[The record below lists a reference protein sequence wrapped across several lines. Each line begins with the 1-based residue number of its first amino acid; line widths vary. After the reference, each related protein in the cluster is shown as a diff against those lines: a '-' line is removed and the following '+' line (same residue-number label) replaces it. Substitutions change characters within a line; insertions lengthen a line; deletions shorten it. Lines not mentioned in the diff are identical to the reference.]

1 MDAVRAVTPA
11 FHITGFR
18 HALAGAVALAILAA
32 LAWLALAPPD
42 VPAPVAS
49 VASPAW
55 DARVTNHQRGLAAS
69 TRSIGG
75 SDNAHARA
83 YLVTQLRAMGL
94 APGVQRATVRTSVT
108 RLFGGIHHTIGVV
121 HNIVA
126 TIPGTAPDAARRP
139 ALLLATHYDSGA
151 APRDALPGAATIS
164 ALLETARALRAAPPA
179 NDIVLL
185 FADGE
190 RVGMLGSRG
199 FVEQHPLARRIGM
212 ALRFDGAVDGPLRML
227 EASSAGAPA
236 LAGWMR
242 AAPELRGASAST
254 TLAWLLGD
262 APHIGPLTRLDA
274 PVLLFGG
281 GEPRATGAAPRQ
293 LGDAMLRLARA
304 YGAAPLTPG
313 GQAAHVYFSLPIV
326 GPVHHAAWLVWAP
339 AILSCLML
347 AGAWR
352 GQFGEDGVLDAAQGA
367 FGVCFLLLVV
377 RVGTWSWDGELAAAG
392 LASEHRLPLTVAVV
406 TACVFVAG
414 LYLLRRSVGTAA
426 TVLGALAWPTLVLLF
441 AAVFLPTL
449 APLLAW
455 PLVAALGAFTL
466 LHTRWGE
473 RQGPNIRLLVLL
485 AGLAPAASL
494 LPPALRDAWIL
505 LAPGHM
511 HVPPMLMALP
521 MLCFASPL
529 LMLRSRAAVTGAL
542 ALALAA
548 GLALP
553 DSTAARYEQA
563 AEPGNLEGLVY
574 YKDMNSWRAYWLL
587 PQQPLDDWRRGLFAG
602 RTKPTVFVEVFGL
615 RSAPQWYAVAPR
627 DDAIAFPECFILR
640 NHVGNVRLARFTVRS
655 ANRAPHIALAMRGA
669 RALRSRVDGVT
680 LSATESAW
688 SLALYGMQDRVLQ
701 LEIESEPNEIF
712 AITVQE
718 HIPGLPRHLLPA
730 DRQGV
735 APQLGTT
742 MSTDIL
748 RFY

>member
-11 FHITGFR
+11 FHIPR
-18 HALAGAVALAILAA
+18 VRDAVASAVALAALAV
-32 LAWLALAPPD
+32 LAWLALAPP
-42 VPAPVAS
+42 VIPAPVAS
-49 VASPAW
+49 IVDPAW
-55 DARVTNHQRGLAAS
+55 AARANDHQRVLAAS
-69 TRSIGG
+69 PRSIGG

-83 YLVTQLRAMGL
+83 YLMLQLRAMGL
-94 APGVQRATVRTSVT
+94 APAVQRATVRTSVT

-121 HNIVA
+121 HNVVA
-126 TIPGTAPDAARRP
+126 TIPGSAPDATRRP

-151 APRDALPGAATIS
+151 ALRDALPGAATVS
-164 ALLETARALRAAPPA
+164 ALLETARALRAAPPV

-199 FVEQHPLARRIGM
+199 FVEQHPLASRIGM

-227 EASSAGAPA
+227 EASSAGAPG
-236 LAGWMR
+236 LAGWMQ
-242 AAPELRGASAST
+242 AAPELRGASANA

-281 GEPRATGAAPRQ
+281 GEPRAADTAPRQ

-304 YGAAPLTPG
+304 YGAAPLAPG
-313 GQAAHVYFSLPIV
+313 GQAAHVYFSLPII
-326 GPVHHAAWLVWAP
+326 GPVQHTAWLVWVP
-339 AILSCLML
+339 ALLSCLML
-347 AGAWR
+347 ARAWR

-377 RVGTWSWDGELAAAG
+377 RVGTWSWDHELAAAG
-392 LASEHRLPLTVAVV
+392 LAGAHRLPLTVAVV

-414 LYLLRRSVGTAA
+414 LHLLRRSVGTAA
-426 TVLGALAWPTLVLLF
+426 TVLGALAWPMLVLPF
-441 AAVFLPTL
+441 AAVFLPTM

-473 RQGPNIRLLVLL
+473 RQGPNVRLLVLL

-494 LPPALRDAWIL
+494 LPPVLRDAWFL

-521 MLCFASPL
+521 MLCFAGPL

-548 GLALP
+548 CLTLP
-553 DSTAARYEQA
+553 DGAVAPRGQA
-563 AEPGNLEGLVY
+563 VAPANLEGLVY

-587 PQQPLDDWRRGLFAG
+587 PQQPLDDWRRDLFAG
-602 RTKPTVFVEVFGL
+602 RARPTVFVEVFGL

-640 NHVGNVRLARFTVRS
+640 NHVGHVRLARFTVRL
-655 ANRAPHIALAMRGA
+655 ANRAPHIALAMQGA

-680 LSATESAW
+680 LSDKESAW
-688 SLALYGMQDRVLQ
+688 SLSLYGMQDRVLQ
-701 LEIESEPNEIF
+701 FEIESEPNEVF

-730 DRQGV
+730 GAHDV
-735 APQLGTT
+735 APQVGAT

>member
-11 FHITGFR
+11 INISGFM
-18 HALAGAVALAILAA
+18 HALTGAVVLAALAM
-32 LAWLALAPPD
+32 LAWLALAPP
-42 VPAPVAS
+42 VAPAPVAS

-55 DARVTNHQRGLAAS
+55 AARANDHQRVLAAS
-69 TRSIGG
+69 PRSIGG
-75 SDNAHARA
+75 NDNAQARA
-83 YLVTQLRAMGL
+83 YLMLQLRAMGL
-94 APGVQRATVRTSVT
+94 APAVQRATVRTSVT

-121 HNIVA
+121 HNVVA
-126 TIPGTAPDAARRP
+126 TIPGSAPDAAQRP

-151 APRDALPGAATIS
+151 APRDALPGAATAS
-164 ALLETARALRAAPPA
+164 ALLDTARALRAAPPA

-190 RVGMLGSRG
+190 HVDMLGSRG
-199 FVEQHPLARRIGM
+199 FVEQHPLASRIGI
-212 ALRFDGAVDGPLRML
+212 ALKFDGAVNGPLRML
-227 EASSAGAPA
+227 EASRAGAPA
-236 LAGWMR
+236 LAGWMQ
-242 AAPELRGASAST
+242 AAPELRGTSANA

-281 GEPRATGAAPRQ
+281 GEPRSADTAPRQ

-304 YGAAPLTPG
+304 YGTAPLAAG
-313 GQAAHVYFSLPIV
+313 GQAAHVYFSLPVI
-326 GPVHHAAWLVWAP
+326 GPVHHPMWLVWVP
-339 AILSCLML
+339 AILCCLML
-347 AGAWR
+347 ARAWR

-367 FGVCFLLLVV
+367 FSVCFLLLVA
-377 RVGTWSWDGELAAAG
+377 RVGTWSWDHELAAAG
-392 LASEHRLPLTVAVV
+392 LAGEHRLPLTVAVV
-406 TACVFVAG
+406 TAGVFVAG

-426 TVLGALAWPTLVLLF
+426 TVLGALAWPTLALLF

-473 RQGPNIRLLVLL
+473 RQGTSIRLLVLL

-494 LPPALRDAWIL
+494 LPPVLRDAWRL

-521 MLCFASPL
+521 MLCFAGPL
-529 LMLRSRAAVTGAL
+529 LMLRSRAAVSGAL
-542 ALALAA
+542 TLALAA
-548 GLALP
+548 CLALP
-553 DSTAARYEQA
+553 DGAPARHGQEV
-563 AEPGNLEGLVY
+563 EPANLEQLVY
-574 YKDMNSWRAYWLL
+574 YKDMNAWRAYWLL
-587 PQQPLDDWRRGLFAG
+587 PQQPLDDWRRDLFAG

-640 NHVGNVRLARFTVRS
+640 NHVGKVRLARFTVRS
-655 ANRAPHIALAMRGA
+655 ANRAPHIALTMHGA

-688 SLALYGMQDRVLQ
+688 SLSLYGMQDRVLQ
-701 LEIESEPNEIF
+701 LEIETEPNEIF

-735 APQLGTT
+735 APQVGTT

>member
-18 HALAGAVALAILAA
+18 HALVGAVALAALAA
-32 LAWLALAPPD
+32 LAWQVLAPPD

-55 DARVTNHQRGLAAS
+55 AARATEHQSVLAAS
-69 TRSIGG
+69 PRSIGG

-94 APGVQRATVRTSVT
+94 APAVQRATVRTSVT

-121 HNIVA
+121 HNVVA

-151 APRDALPGAATIS
+151 APRDALLGAATAS

-199 FVEQHPLARRIGM
+199 FVEQHPLTGRIGM

-227 EASSAGAPA
+227 EASGAGAPA
-236 LAGWMR
+236 LAGWMQ
-242 AAPELRGASAST
+242 AVPELRGASANA

-262 APHIGPLTRLDA
+262 APHIGPLTRLNA

-281 GEPRATGAAPRQ
+281 GEPRSADTAPRQ

-304 YGAAPLTPG
+304 CSTAPLAAG
-313 GQAAHVYFSLPIV
+313 GQAAHVYFSLPVI
-326 GPVHHAAWLVWAP
+326 GPVQHAMWLVWVP
-339 AILSCLML
+339 AVLCCLML

-377 RVGTWSWDGELAAAG
+377 RVGTWSWDHELAAAG
-392 LASEHRLPLTVAVV
+392 LAGQHRLPLTVAVV
-406 TACVFVAG
+406 TAGVFLAG

-473 RQGPNIRLLVLL
+473 RQGDNVRLLVLL

-494 LPPALRDAWIL
+494 LPPALRDAWLL

-529 LMLRSRAAVTGAL
+529 LMLRSSAAVSGAL

-548 GLALP
+548 CVALP
-553 DSTAARYEQA
+553 NSTAARHEQA

-587 PQQPLDDWRRGLFAG
+587 PQQPLDDWRRDLFAG

-627 DDAIAFPECFILR
+627 DDGIAFPECFILR
-640 NHVGNVRLARFTVRS
+640 NHVGNVRVARFTVRS
-655 ANRAPHIALAMRGA
+655 ANRAPHIALAMHGA

-680 LSATESAW
+680 LSDKESAW
-688 SLALYGMQDRVLQ
+688 SLSLYGMGDRVLHI
-701 LEIESEPNEIF
+701 EIESEPNEIF

-730 DRQGV
+730 GAHDV
-735 APQLGTT
+735 APQSGTT

>member
-11 FHITGFR
+11 INVSGFM
-18 HALAGAVALAILAA
+18 HALTGAVVLAALAM
-32 LAWLALAPPD
+32 LAWLALAPP
-42 VPAPVAS
+42 VAPAPVAS

-55 DARVTNHQRGLAAS
+55 AARTNDHQRVLAAS
-69 TRSIGG
+69 PRSIGG
-75 SDNAHARA
+75 SDNAQARA
-83 YLVTQLRAMGL
+83 YLVLQLRAMGL
-94 APGVQRATVRTSVT
+94 APAVQRATVRTSVT

-121 HNIVA
+121 HNVVA
-126 TIPGTAPDAARRP
+126 TIPGSAPDAARRP
-139 ALLLATHYDSGA
+139 VLLLATHYDSGA
-151 APRDALPGAATIS
+151 APRDALPGAATVS
-164 ALLETARALRAAPPA
+164 ALLDTARALRAAPPA

-199 FVEQHPLARRIGM
+199 FVEQHPLASRIGM
-212 ALRFDGAVDGPLRML
+212 ALKFDGTVDGPLRML
-227 EASSAGAPA
+227 EASRAGAPT
-236 LAGWMR
+236 LAGWMQ
-242 AAPELRGASAST
+242 AAPELRGTSANA

-281 GEPRATGAAPRQ
+281 GEPRSADTAPRQ

-304 YGAAPLTPG
+304 YGAAPLAAG
-313 GQAAHVYFSLPIV
+313 GQAAHVYFSLPVI
-326 GPVHHAAWLVWAP
+326 GPVHHAAWLVWVP
-339 AILSCLML
+339 AILCCLML
-347 AGAWR
+347 ARAWR

-367 FGVCFLLLVV
+367 FGVCFLLLVA
-377 RVGTWSWDGELAAAG
+377 RVGTWSWDRELAAAG
-392 LASEHRLPLTVAVV
+392 LAGEHRLPLTVAVV
-406 TACVFVAG
+406 TAGVFVAG

-426 TVLGALAWPTLVLLF
+426 TVLGALAWPTLALLF
-441 AAVFLPTL
+441 ATVFLPTL

-473 RQGPNIRLLVLL
+473 RQGASVRLLVLL

-494 LPPALRDAWIL
+494 LPPVLRDAWLL

-521 MLCFASPL
+521 MLCFAGTL
-529 LMLRSRAAVTGAL
+529 LMLRSRAAVSGAL

-548 GLALP
+548 CLALP
-553 DSTAARYEQA
+553 DGAPARHGQEV
-563 AEPGNLEGLVY
+563 EPANLEGLVY
-574 YKDMNSWRAYWLL
+574 YKDMNAWRAYWLL
-587 PQQPLDDWRRGLFAG
+587 PQQPLDDWRRELFAG
-602 RTKPTVFVEVFGL
+602 RARPTVFVEVFGL
-615 RSAPQWYAVAPR
+615 RSAPQRYAVAPR

-640 NHVGNVRLARFTVRS
+640 NHVGKVRLARFTVRS
-655 ANRAPHIALAMRGA
+655 ANRAPHIALAMHGA

-688 SLALYGMQDRVLQ
+688 SLSLYGMQDRVLQ

-735 APQLGTT
+735 APQVGTT

>member
-11 FHITGFR
+11 INFSGFM
-18 HALAGAVALAILAA
+18 HALTGAVVLAALAM
-32 LAWLALAPPD
+32 LAWLALAPP
-42 VPAPVAS
+42 VAPAPVAS

-55 DARVTNHQRGLAAS
+55 AARANDHQRVLAAS
-69 TRSIGG
+69 PRSIGG
-75 SDNAHARA
+75 SDNAQARA
-83 YLVTQLRAMGL
+83 YLVLQLRAMGL
-94 APGVQRATVRTSVT
+94 APAVQRATVRTSVT

-121 HNIVA
+121 HNVVA
-126 TIPGTAPDAARRP
+126 TIPGSAPDAAQRP

-151 APRDALPGAATIS
+151 APRDALPGAATAS
-164 ALLETARALRAAPPA
+164 ALLDTARALRAAPPA

-199 FVEQHPLARRIGM
+199 FVEQHPLASRIGM
-212 ALRFDGAVDGPLRML
+212 ALKFDGAVDGPLRML
-227 EASSAGAPA
+227 EASHAGAPA
-236 LAGWMR
+236 LAGWMQ
-242 AAPELRGASAST
+242 AAPEVRGTSANA
-254 TLAWLLGD
+254 TLAWLMGD

-281 GEPRATGAAPRQ
+281 GEPRAADSAPRQ

-304 YGAAPLTPG
+304 YGAAPLVAG
-313 GQAAHVYFSLPIV
+313 GQAAHVYFSLPVI
-326 GPVHHAAWLVWAP
+326 GPVHHSVWLVWVP
-339 AILSCLML
+339 AILCCLML
-347 AGAWR
+347 ARAWR

-367 FGVCFLLLVV
+367 FGVCFLLLVA
-377 RVGTWSWDGELAAAG
+377 RVGTWSWDHELAAAG
-392 LASEHRLPLTVAVV
+392 LVGEHRLPLTVAVV
-406 TACVFVAG
+406 TTGVFVAG

-426 TVLGALAWPTLVLLF
+426 TVLGALAWPTLALLF

-473 RQGPNIRLLVLL
+473 RQGASVRLLVLL

-494 LPPALRDAWIL
+494 LPPVLRDAWRL

-521 MLCFASPL
+521 MLCFAGPL
-529 LMLRSRAAVTGAL
+529 LMLRSRAAVSGAL

-548 GLALP
+548 CLALP
-553 DSTAARYEQA
+553 DGAPARHGQEV
-563 AEPGNLEGLVY
+563 EPANLEGLVY
-574 YKDMNSWRAYWLL
+574 YKDMNAWRAYWLL
-587 PQQPLDDWRRGLFAG
+587 PQQPLDDWRRELFAG
-602 RTKPTVFVEVFGL
+602 RARPTVFVEVFGL

-640 NHVGNVRLARFTVRS
+640 NHVGKVRLARFTVRS
-655 ANRAPHIALAMRGA
+655 ANRAPHIALAMHGA

-688 SLALYGMQDRVLQ
+688 SLSLYGMQDRVLQ

-735 APQLGTT
+735 APQVGTT

>member
-1 MDAVRAVTPA
+1 MDAVRAVTPPL
-11 FHITGFR
+11 HITGFR
-18 HALAGAVALAILAA
+18 HAVAGAVALAALAA
-32 LAWLALAPPD
+32 LAWQALAPPN

-55 DARVTNHQRGLAAS
+55 AARAIEHQSVLAAS
-69 TRSIGG
+69 PRSIGG

-83 YLVTQLRAMGL
+83 YLMQQLRAMGL
-94 APGVQRATVRTSVT
+94 APAVQRATVRTSVT

-121 HNIVA
+121 HNVVA
-126 TIPGTAPDAARRP
+126 TIPGSAPDAARRP
-139 ALLLATHYDSGA
+139 AVLLATHYDSGA
-151 APRDALPGAATIS
+151 APRDALPGAATVS

-199 FVEQHPLARRIGM
+199 FVEQHPLASRIGM

-227 EASSAGAPA
+227 EARGAGSPA

-242 AAPELRGASAST
+242 AAPELRGTSANA

-262 APHIGPLTRLDA
+262 APHIGPLIRLDA

-281 GEPRATGAAPRQ
+281 GEPRATDTAPRQ

-304 YGAAPLTPG
+304 YGAASLAPG
-313 GQAAHVYFSLPIV
+313 GQAAHVYFALPII
-326 GPVHHAAWLVWAP
+326 GPVHHAAWLVWVP
-339 AILSCLML
+339 ALLSCLML
-347 AGAWR
+347 ARAWR
-352 GQFGEDGVLDAAQGA
+352 GQFGQDGVLDAAQGA

-377 RVGTWSWDGELAAAG
+377 RVGTWSWDHELAAAG
-392 LASEHRLPLTVAVV
+392 LAGAHRLPLTVAVV

-426 TVLGALAWPTLVLLF
+426 TVLGALAWPTLVLLC
-441 AAVFLPTL
+441 AAVFLPTI

-473 RQGPNIRLLVLL
+473 RQGSGLRLLVLL

-521 MLCFASPL
+521 MLCFAGPL
-529 LMLRSRAAVTGAL
+529 LMLRSRAAVAGAL

-548 GLALP
+548 CLALP
-553 DSTAARYEQA
+553 DSTAARHEQA

-587 PQQPLDDWRRGLFAG
+587 PQQPLDDWRRDLFAG

-655 ANRAPHIALAMRGA
+655 ANRAPHIALAMQGA

-680 LSATESAW
+680 LSDKESAW
-688 SLALYGMQDRVLQ
+688 SLSLYGMGDQVLQ
-701 LEIESEPNEIF
+701 LEIESEPKEIF

-735 APQLGTT
+735 APQVGTT

>member
-18 HALAGAVALAILAA
+18 HALAGAVALAALAA
-32 LAWLALAPPD
+32 LAWQALAPPD

-49 VASPAW
+49 IASPAW
-55 DARVTNHQRGLAAS
+55 ATRANDHQRVLAAS
-69 TRSIGG
+69 PRSIGG
-75 SDNAHARA
+75 NDNAHARA
-83 YLVTQLRAMGL
+83 YLMTQLRAMGL
-94 APGVQRATVRTSVT
+94 APAVQRATVRTSVT

-121 HNIVA
+121 HNVVA
-126 TIPGTAPDAARRP
+126 TIPGAAPDAARRP

-151 APRDALPGAATIS
+151 APRDALPGAATAS

-179 NDIVLL
+179 NDTVLL

-199 FVEQHPLARRIGM
+199 FVEQHPLAGRIGM

-242 AAPELRGASAST
+242 AAPELRGASANA

-281 GEPRATGAAPRQ
+281 GEPRAAGTAPRQ
-293 LGDAMLRLARA
+293 LGDAMLRLALA
-304 YGAAPLTPG
+304 YGAAPLAPG
-313 GQAAHVYFSLPIV
+313 AQAAHVYFSLPII

-347 AGAWR
+347 ASAWR
-352 GQFGEDGVLDAAQGA
+352 GQFGQDGVLDAAQGA

-392 LASEHRLPLTVAVV
+392 LAGEHRLPLTVAIV

-441 AAVFLPTL
+441 AAMFLPTI

-473 RQGPNIRLLVLL
+473 QQGPGVRLLVLL

-494 LPPALRDAWIL
+494 LPPALRDAWRL

-521 MLCFASPL
+521 TLCFVSPL
-529 LMLRSRAAVTGAL
+529 LMLRSRAAVAGAPSGS
-542 ALALAA
+542 AA
-548 GLALP
+548 CLALP
-553 DSTAARYEQA
+553 DGAPAQNGPA
-563 AEPGNLEGLVY
+563 AEPANLEGLVY
-574 YKDMNSWRAYWLL
+574 YKDVNTWRAYWLL
-587 PQQPLDDWRRGLFAG
+587 PQQPLADWRRDLFAG
-602 RTKPTVFVEVFGL
+602 RTRPTVFVEVFGL
-615 RSAPQWYAVAPR
+615 RSAPRWYAVALR

-640 NHVGNVRLARFTVRS
+640 NHVSKVRLARFTVRS
-655 ANRAPHIALAMRGA
+655 ANRAPHIALVMHGA

-680 LSATESAW
+680 LSDQESAW
-688 SLALYGMQDRVLQ
+688 SLSLYGMQDRVLQ
-701 LEIESEPNEIF
+701 IEIESAPREIF

-718 HIPGLPRHLLPA
+718 HLPGLPRHLLPA
-730 DRQGV
+730 GAHDV
-735 APQLGTT
+735 APQSGTT
-742 MSTDIL
+742 VSTDIL

>member
-18 HALAGAVALAILAA
+18 HAVAGAVALAALAA
-32 LAWLALAPPD
+32 LAWQALAPPD
-42 VPAPVAS
+42 IPAPVVS
-49 VASPAW
+49 IASPAW
-55 DARVTNHQRGLAAS
+55 DARVTSHQRVLVAS
-69 TRSIGG
+69 PRSVGG
-75 SDNAHARA
+75 RDNAQARA
-83 YLVTQLRAMGL
+83 YLIQQLRAMGL
-94 APGVQRATVRTSVT
+94 APAVQRATVRTSVT

-121 HNIVA
+121 HNVVA

-151 APRDALPGAATIS
+151 APRDALPGAATVS

-199 FVEQHPLARRIGM
+199 FVEQHPLASRIGM

-227 EASSAGAPA
+227 EASSAGTPA

-242 AAPELRGASAST
+242 AAPELRGASANA

-281 GEPRATGAAPRQ
+281 GEPRAIDTAPRQ
-293 LGDAMLRLARA
+293 LGDAMLRLAHA
-304 YGAAPLTPG
+304 YGAAPLAPG
-313 GQAAHVYFSLPIV
+313 GQAAHVYLSLPIV

-352 GQFGEDGVLDAAQGA
+352 GQFGQDGVLDAAQGA

-392 LASEHRLPLTVAVV
+392 LAGDHRLPLTVAVV

-414 LYLLRRSVGTAA
+414 LHLLRRSVGTAA

-466 LHTRWGE
+466 LHTRWGKQ
-473 RQGPNIRLLVLL
+473 QGPGVRLLVLL

-521 MLCFASPL
+521 MLCFAGPL
-529 LMLRSRAAVTGAL
+529 LMLRTGAAVAGAL
-542 ALALAA
+542 TLSLAA
-548 GLALP
+548 CLALP
-553 DSTAARYEQA
+553 NGAAVRHEQA
-563 AEPGNLEGLVY
+563 AEPGNLEQLVY

-587 PQQPLDDWRRGLFAG
+587 PQQPLDDWRRDLFAG
-602 RTKPTVFVEVFGL
+602 RARPTVFVEVFGL

-627 DDAIAFPECFILR
+627 DDGIAFPECFILR
-640 NHVGNVRLARFTVRS
+640 NHVGQVRLARFTVRS
-655 ANRAPHIALAMRGA
+655 ANRAPHIALAMQGA
-669 RALRSRVDGVT
+669 RVLRTRVDGVT
-680 LSATESAW
+680 LSDKESAW
-688 SLALYGMQDRVLQ
+688 SLSLYGMQDRVLQ
-701 LEIESEPNEIF
+701 VEIESEPNEIF

-730 DRQGV
+730 DAQGV

>member
-18 HALAGAVALAILAA
+18 HALAGAVALAALVV
-32 LAWLALAPPD
+32 LAWLALAPPV

-55 DARVTNHQRGLAAS
+55 AARANEHQLVLAAS
-69 TRSIGG
+69 PRSIGG

-94 APGVQRATVRTSVT
+94 APVVQRATVRTSVT

-121 HNIVA
+121 HNVVV

-139 ALLLATHYDSGA
+139 AVLLATHYDSGA
-151 APRDALPGAATIS
+151 APRDALPGAATAS

-199 FVEQHPLARRIGM
+199 FVEQHPLAGRIGM

-227 EASSAGAPA
+227 EARGAGAPA
-236 LAGWMR
+236 LAGWMQ
-242 AAPELRGASAST
+242 AAPELRGASANA

-281 GEPRATGAAPRQ
+281 GEPRAADTAPRQ

-304 YGAAPLTPG
+304 YGAAPLAPG
-313 GQAAHVYFSLPIV
+313 AQAAHVYFSLPIV

-339 AILSCLML
+339 ALLSCLML
-347 AGAWR
+347 AGAWC
-352 GQFGEDGVLDAAQGA
+352 GQFGQDGVLDAAQGA

-377 RVGTWSWDGELAAAG
+377 RVGTWSWDHELAAAG
-392 LASEHRLPLTVAVV
+392 LAGDHRLPLTVAVV

-441 AAVFLPTL
+441 AAMFLPTI

-473 RQGPNIRLLVLL
+473 RQGSGVRLLVLL
-485 AGLAPAASL
+485 AGLVPAASL

-521 MLCFASPL
+521 MLCFAGPL

-548 GLALP
+548 CLALP
-553 DSTAARYEQA
+553 DGAVAPHGPA
-563 AEPGNLEGLVY
+563 VAPANLEGLVY

-587 PQQPLDDWRRGLFAG
+587 PQQPLDDWRRDLFAG

-615 RSAPQWYAVAPR
+615 RSAPQWYAIAPR

-640 NHVGNVRLARFTVRS
+640 NHVGQVRLARFTVRS
-655 ANRAPHIALAMRGA
+655 ANRAPHIALAMQGA

-680 LSATESAW
+680 LSDKESAW
-688 SLALYGMQDRVLQ
+688 SLSLYGMQDRVLQ
-701 LEIESEPNEIF
+701 VEIESEPNEIF

-730 DRQGV
+730 GAHDV
-735 APQLGTT
+735 APQVGAT

>member
-1 MDAVRAVTPA
+1 MDAVRAVTPP

-18 HALAGAVALAILAA
+18 HAVAGAVALAALAA
-32 LAWLALAPPD
+32 LAWQALAPPD

-55 DARVTNHQRGLAAS
+55 AARASEHQRVLAAS
-69 TRSIGG
+69 PRSIGG
-75 SDNAHARA
+75 SDNANARA
-83 YLVTQLRAMGL
+83 YLMTQLRAIGL
-94 APGVQRATVRTSVT
+94 TPAVQRATVRTSVT

-121 HNIVA
+121 HNVVA
-126 TIPGTAPDAARRP
+126 TIPGAAPDAARRP

-151 APRDALPGAATIS
+151 APRDALPGAATAS
-164 ALLETARALRAAPPA
+164 VLLETARALRAAPPA
-179 NDIVLL
+179 NDTVLL

-199 FVEQHPLARRIGM
+199 FVEQHPLAGRIGM

-227 EASSAGAPA
+227 EARGAGAPA
-236 LAGWMR
+236 LAGWIQ
-242 AAPELRGASAST
+242 AAPELRGASANA

-262 APHIGPLTRLDA
+262 APHIGPLIRLDA

-281 GEPRATGAAPRQ
+281 GEPRAVGTAPRQ

-304 YGAAPLTPG
+304 YGEAPLAPG
-313 GQAAHVYFSLPIV
+313 AQAAHVYFALPII

-347 AGAWR
+347 ASAWR

-392 LASEHRLPLTVAVV
+392 LAGAHGLPLTVAVV

-441 AAVFLPTL
+441 AAMFLPMI

-455 PLVAALGAFTL
+455 PLVAALSAFTL

-473 RQGPNIRLLVLL
+473 RQGPNVRLLVLL
-485 AGLAPAASL
+485 GGLAPAASL

-521 MLCFASPL
+521 MLCFAGPL
-529 LMLRSRAAVTGAL
+529 LMLRSRAAVAGAL

-548 GLALP
+548 CLALT
-553 DSTAARYEQA
+553 DSTAARHEQA

-587 PQQPLDDWRRGLFAG
+587 PQQPLDDWRRDLFAG

-627 DDAIAFPECFILR
+627 DDTIAFPECFILR

-655 ANRAPHIALAMRGA
+655 ANRAPHIALAMHGA
-669 RALRSRVDGVT
+669 RALRSRIDGVT
-680 LSATESAW
+680 LSDKESAW
-688 SLALYGMQDRVLQ
+688 SLSLYGMGDRVLQ
-701 LEIESEPNEIF
+701 IEIESEPSEIF

-730 DRQGV
+730 GAHDV
-735 APQLGTT
+735 APQVGTT
-742 MSTDIL
+742 VSTDIL

>member
-11 FHITGFR
+11 INVSGFM
-18 HALAGAVALAILAA
+18 HALTGAVVLAALAM
-32 LAWLALAPPD
+32 LAWLALAPP
-42 VPAPVAS
+42 VAPAPVAS
-49 VASPAW
+49 VAPPAW
-55 DARVTNHQRGLAAS
+55 AARANDHQRVLAAS
-69 TRSIGG
+69 PRSIGG
-75 SDNAHARA
+75 NDNAQARA
-83 YLVTQLRAMGL
+83 YLMLQLRAMGL
-94 APGVQRATVRTSVT
+94 APAVQRATVRTSVT

-121 HNIVA
+121 HNVVA
-126 TIPGTAPDAARRP
+126 TIPGSAPDAARRP

-151 APRDALPGAATIS
+151 APRDALPGAATAS
-164 ALLETARALRAAPPA
+164 ALLDTARALRGAPPA

-199 FVEQHPLARRIGM
+199 FVEQHPLASRIGI
-212 ALRFDGAVDGPLRML
+212 ALKFDGAVDGPLRIL
-227 EASSAGAPA
+227 EASRAGTQA
-236 LAGWMR
+236 LAGWMQ
-242 AAPELRGASAST
+242 AAPELHGTSANA

-262 APHIGPLTRLDA
+262 APHIGPLTRLNA

-281 GEPRATGAAPRQ
+281 GEPRSADTAPRQ

-304 YGAAPLTPG
+304 YGTAPLAAG
-313 GQAAHVYFSLPIV
+313 GQAAHVYFSLPVI
-326 GPVHHAAWLVWAP
+326 GPVHHAVWLVWVP
-339 AILSCLML
+339 AILCCLML
-347 AGAWR
+347 ARAWR

-367 FGVCFLLLVV
+367 FGVCFLLLVA
-377 RVGTWSWDGELAAAG
+377 RVGTWSWDRELAAAG
-392 LASEHRLPLTVAVV
+392 LAGEHRLPLTVAVV
-406 TACVFVAG
+406 TAGVFVAG

-426 TVLGALAWPTLVLLF
+426 TVLGALAWPTLALLF

-473 RQGPNIRLLVLL
+473 RQGTSVRLLVLL

-494 LPPALRDAWIL
+494 LPPVLRDAWRL

-521 MLCFASPL
+521 MLCFAGPL
-529 LMLRSRAAVTGAL
+529 LMLRSRAAVSGAL

-548 GLALP
+548 CLALP
-553 DSTAARYEQA
+553 DGAPARHGQEV
-563 AEPGNLEGLVY
+563 EPANLEGLVY
-574 YKDMNSWRAYWLL
+574 YKDMNAWRAYWLL
-587 PQQPLDDWRRGLFAG
+587 PQQPLDDWRRELFAG
-602 RTKPTVFVEVFGL
+602 RARPTVFVEVFGL

-640 NHVGNVRLARFTVRS
+640 NHVGKVRLARFTVRS
-655 ANRAPHIALAMRGA
+655 ANRAPHIALAMHGA

-688 SLALYGMQDRVLQ
+688 SLSLYGMQDQVLQ

-735 APQLGTT
+735 APQVGTT

>member
-18 HALAGAVALAILAA
+18 HAAAGAVALAALAA
-32 LAWLALAPPD
+32 LAWQALAPPD
-42 VPAPVAS
+42 IPAPVVS
-49 VASPAW
+49 IASPAW
-55 DARVTNHQRGLAAS
+55 DARVTSHQRVLVAS
-69 TRSIGG
+69 PRSVGG
-75 SDNAHARA
+75 RDNAQARA
-83 YLVTQLRAMGL
+83 YLIQQLRAMGL
-94 APGVQRATVRTSVT
+94 APAVQRATVRTSVT

-121 HNIVA
+121 HNVVA

-151 APRDALPGAATIS
+151 APRDALLGAATAS

-179 NDIVLL
+179 NDTVLL

-199 FVEQHPLARRIGM
+199 FVEQHPLAGRIGM

-227 EASSAGAPA
+227 EASNAGAPA

-242 AAPELRGASAST
+242 AAPELRGASANA

-281 GEPRATGAAPRQ
+281 GEPRAIDTAPRQ
-293 LGDAMLRLARA
+293 LGDAMLRLALA
-304 YGAAPLTPG
+304 YGAAPLAPG
-313 GQAAHVYFSLPIV
+313 GQAAHVYLSLPII

-352 GQFGEDGVLDAAQGA
+352 GQFGQDGVLDAAQGA

-392 LASEHRLPLTVAVV
+392 LAGDHRLPLTVAVV

-466 LHTRWGE
+466 LHTRWGKQ
-473 RQGPNIRLLVLL
+473 QGPGVRLLVLL
-485 AGLAPAASL
+485 AGLVPAASL

-505 LAPGHM
+505 LAPGRM

-521 MLCFASPL
+521 MLCFAGPL
-529 LMLRSRAAVTGAL
+529 LMLRTGAAVAGAL
-542 ALALAA
+542 TLALAA
-548 GLALP
+548 CLALP
-553 DSTAARYEQA
+553 NGAAVRHEQA
-563 AEPGNLEGLVY
+563 AEPGNLEQLVY

-587 PQQPLDDWRRGLFAG
+587 PQQPLDDWRRDLFAG
-602 RTKPTVFVEVFGL
+602 RARPTVFVEVFGL

-627 DDAIAFPECFILR
+627 DDGIAFPECFILR
-640 NHVGNVRLARFTVRS
+640 NHVGQVRLARFTVRS
-655 ANRAPHIALAMRGA
+655 ANRAPHIALAMQGA

-680 LSATESAW
+680 LSDKESAW
-688 SLALYGMQDRVLQ
+688 SLSLYGMQDRVLQ
-701 LEIESEPNEIF
+701 VEIESEPNEIF

-730 DRQGV
+730 DAQGV

>member
-11 FHITGFR
+11 FNITGFR
-18 HALAGAVALAILAA
+18 HAVAGAVALAALAV
-32 LAWLALAPPD
+32 LAWLALAPP
-42 VPAPVAS
+42 VIPAPGAS
-49 VASPAW
+49 IAAPAW
-55 DARVTNHQRGLAAS
+55 AARVSEHQRVLAAS
-69 TRSIGG
+69 PRSIGG

-83 YLVTQLRAMGL
+83 YLMTQLRAMGL
-94 APGVQRATVRTSVT
+94 APAVQRTTVRTSVT

-139 ALLLATHYDSGA
+139 AVLLATHYDSGA
-151 APRDALPGAATIS
+151 APRDALPGAATVS
-164 ALLETARALRAAPPA
+164 ALLDTARALRATPPA

-190 RVGMLGSRG
+190 RIGMLGSRG
-199 FVEQHPLARRIGM
+199 FVEQHPLAGRIGM
-212 ALRFDGAVDGPLRML
+212 ALRFDGAVHGPLRML
-227 EASSAGAPA
+227 EASGAGAPA
-236 LAGWMR
+236 LAGWMQ
-242 AAPELRGASAST
+242 AAPELRGTSANA

-281 GEPRATGAAPRQ
+281 GELRAAGTAPRQ

-304 YGAAPLTPG
+304 YGAAPLAPHR
-313 GQAAHVYFSLPIV
+313 QAAHVHFSLPVI
-326 GPVHHAAWLVWAP
+326 GPVHHAAWLVWVP

-347 AGAWR
+347 ARAWR
-352 GQFGEDGVLDAAQGA
+352 GQFGQDGVLDAAQGA

-377 RVGTWSWDGELAAAG
+377 RVGTWSWDRELAADG
-392 LASEHRLPLTVAVV
+392 LAGEHRLPLTVAVV
-406 TACVFVAG
+406 TAGVFVAG

-473 RQGPNIRLLVLL
+473 RQGHGVRLLVLL

-521 MLCFASPL
+521 MLCFAGPL
-529 LMLRSRAAVTGAL
+529 LMLRSGFAVTGAL
-542 ALALAA
+542 VLALAA
-548 GLALP
+548 CLALP
-553 DSTAARYEQA
+553 EDAVAPHGQA
-563 AEPGNLEGLVY
+563 VAPGDLEGLVY
-574 YKDMNSWRAYWLL
+574 YKDMNAWRAYWLL
-587 PQQPLDDWRRGLFAG
+587 PQQPLADWRRDLFAG
-602 RTKPTVFVEVFGL
+602 RTRPTAFAEVFGL

-627 DDAIAFPECFILR
+627 DDAIAFPDCFILR
-640 NHVGNVRLARFTVRS
+640 NHVGKVRLARFTVRS
-655 ANRAPHIALAMRGA
+655 ANRAPHIALAMQGA

-680 LSATESAW
+680 LSDKESAW
-688 SLALYGMQDRVLQ
+688 SLSLYGMGDRVLQ
-701 LEIESEPNEIF
+701 LEIESAPNEIF
-712 AITVQE
+712 SITVQE
-718 HIPGLPRHLLPA
+718 HMPGLPRHLLPA
-730 DRQGV
+730 GAQGV
-735 APQLGTT
+735 APQLGRTV
-742 MSTDIL
+742 STDIL

>member
-18 HALAGAVALAILAA
+18 HAVADAVALAALAV

-55 DARVTNHQRGLAAS
+55 AARANEHQRVLAAS
-69 TRSIGG
+69 PRSIGG
-75 SDNAHARA
+75 SDNANARA
-83 YLVTQLRAMGL
+83 YLMTQLRAMGL
-94 APGVQRATVRTSVT
+94 APAVQRATVRTSVT
-108 RLFGGIHHTIGVV
+108 RLFGGIHHTIGIV
-121 HNIVA
+121 HNVVA

-151 APRDALPGAATIS
+151 APRDALPGAATAS

-190 RVGMLGSRG
+190 QVGMLGSRG

-227 EASSAGAPA
+227 EARGAGAPA
-236 LAGWMR
+236 LAGWMQ
-242 AAPELRGASAST
+242 AAPELRGTSANA
-254 TLAWLLGD
+254 TLAWLLDD
-262 APHIGPLTRLDA
+262 APHIGALTRLDA

-281 GEPRATGAAPRQ
+281 GEPRAAGTAPRQ

-304 YGAAPLTPG
+304 YGAAPLAPG
-313 GQAAHVYFSLPIV
+313 AQAAHVYLSLPVI

-339 AILSCLML
+339 AILCCLML
-347 AGAWR
+347 ASAWR

-392 LASEHRLPLTVAVV
+392 LAGAHGMPLTVAIV

-466 LHTRWGE
+466 LHTHCGK
-473 RQGPNIRLLVLL
+473 QQSPGVRLLVLL

-494 LPPALRDAWIL
+494 LPPALRDAWLL

-511 HVPPMLMALP
+511 HVPPMLMTLP

-529 LMLRSRAAVTGAL
+529 LMLRSSAAVAGAL

-548 GLALP
+548 CLALP
-553 DSTAARYEQA
+553 DSTAARHEQA
-563 AEPGNLEGLVY
+563 AEPANLEGLVY

-587 PQQPLDDWRRGLFAG
+587 PQQPLADWRRDLFAG
-602 RTKPTVFVEVFGL
+602 RAKPTVFVEVFGL

-627 DDAIAFPECFILR
+627 DDSIAFPECFILR
-640 NHVGNVRLARFTVRS
+640 NHVGKVRLARFTVRS
-655 ANRAPHIALAMRGA
+655 ANRAPHIALAMHGA

-680 LSATESAW
+680 LSDKESAW
-688 SLALYGMQDRVLQ
+688 SLSLYGMQDRVLQ
-701 LEIESEPNEIF
+701 IEIESEPKEIF

>member
-1 MDAVRAVTPA
+1 MDAVRVVTPA

-18 HALAGAVALAILAA
+18 HALAGAVALAALAV

-55 DARVTNHQRGLAAS
+55 AARAHEHQRVLAAS
-69 TRSIGG
+69 PRSIGG

-83 YLVTQLRAMGL
+83 YLMQQLRAMGL
-94 APGVQRATVRTSVT
+94 TPAVQRATVRTSVT

-151 APRDALPGAATIS
+151 APRDALPGAATAS

-179 NDIVLL
+179 NDTVLL

-212 ALRFDGAVDGPLRML
+212 ALRFDGAADGPLRML
-227 EASSAGAPA
+227 EARGAGAPA
-236 LAGWMR
+236 LAGWMQ
-242 AAPELRGASAST
+242 AAPELRGASANA

-281 GEPRATGAAPRQ
+281 GEPRAADTAPRQ

-304 YGAAPLTPG
+304 YGAAPLAPG
-313 GQAAHVYFSLPIV
+313 GQAAHVYFSLPVI

-347 AGAWR
+347 ARAWR
-352 GQFGEDGVLDAAQGA
+352 GQFGQDGVLDAAQGA

-392 LASEHRLPLTVAVV
+392 LAGEHRLPLIVAVV

-414 LYLLRRSVGTAA
+414 LYLLLRSVGTAA
-426 TVLGALAWPTLVLLF
+426 TVLGTLAWPTLVLLF

-466 LHTRWGE
+466 LHTRWGKQ
-473 RQGPNIRLLVLL
+473 QGVSVRLLVLL

-494 LPPALRDAWIL
+494 LPPALRDAWLL

-521 MLCFASPL
+521 MLCFAGPL
-529 LMLRSRAAVTGAL
+529 LMLRSRAAVAGAL
-542 ALALAA
+542 ALAAC
-548 GLALP
+548 LALP
-553 DSTAARYEQA
+553 DSTAARHEQA

-587 PQQPLDDWRRGLFAG
+587 PQQPLDDWRRDLFAG
-602 RTKPTVFVEVFGL
+602 RARPTVFVEVFGL

-640 NHVGNVRLARFTVRS
+640 NHVGKVRLARFTVRS
-655 ANRAPHIALAMRGA
+655 ANRAPHIALAMHGA

-688 SLALYGMQDRVLQ
+688 SLSLYGMGDRVLQ
-701 LEIESEPNEIF
+701 IEIESEPNEIF

-735 APQLGTT
+735 APQVGTT

>member
-11 FHITGFR
+11 INISGFM
-18 HALAGAVALAILAA
+18 HALTGAVVLAALAM
-32 LAWLALAPPD
+32 LAWLALAPP
-42 VPAPVAS
+42 VAPAPVAL

-55 DARVTNHQRGLAAS
+55 AARANDHQRVLAAS
-69 TRSIGG
+69 PRSIGG
-75 SDNAHARA
+75 SDNAQARA
-83 YLVTQLRAMGL
+83 YLMLQLRAMGL
-94 APGVQRATVRTSVT
+94 APAVQRATVRTSVT

-121 HNIVA
+121 HNVVA
-126 TIPGTAPDAARRP
+126 TIPGSAPDAARRP

-151 APRDALPGAATIS
+151 APRDALPGAATAS
-164 ALLETARALRAAPPA
+164 ALLDTARALRGAPPA

-199 FVEQHPLARRIGM
+199 FVEQHPLASRIGM
-212 ALRFDGAVDGPLRML
+212 ALKFDGTVDGPLRML
-227 EASSAGAPA
+227 EASRAGAPA
-236 LAGWMR
+236 LAGWMQ
-242 AAPELRGASAST
+242 AAPELRGTSANA

-281 GEPRATGAAPRQ
+281 GEPRAADSAPRQ

-304 YGAAPLTPG
+304 YGAAPLAAG
-313 GQAAHVYFSLPIV
+313 GQAAHVYFSLPVI
-326 GPVHHAAWLVWAP
+326 GPVHHAAWLVWVP
-339 AILSCLML
+339 AILCCLML
-347 AGAWR
+347 ARAWR

-367 FGVCFLLLVV
+367 FGVCFLLLVA
-377 RVGTWSWDGELAAAG
+377 RVGTWSWDRELAAAG
-392 LASEHRLPLTVAVV
+392 LAGEHRLPLTVAVI
-406 TACVFVAG
+406 TAGVFVAG

-426 TVLGALAWPTLVLLF
+426 TVLGALAWPTLALLF

-473 RQGPNIRLLVLL
+473 RQGASVRLLVLL

-494 LPPALRDAWIL
+494 LPPALRDAWRL

-521 MLCFASPL
+521 MLCFAGPL
-529 LMLRSRAAVTGAL
+529 LMLRSRAAVSGAL

-548 GLALP
+548 CLALP
-553 DSTAARYEQA
+553 DGAPARHGQEV
-563 AEPGNLEGLVY
+563 EPANLEGLVY
-574 YKDMNSWRAYWLL
+574 YKDMNAWRAYWLL
-587 PQQPLDDWRRGLFAG
+587 PQQPLDDWRRELFAG
-602 RTKPTVFVEVFGL
+602 RARPTVFVEVFGL

-655 ANRAPHIALAMRGA
+655 ANRAPHIALAMHGA

-688 SLALYGMQDRVLQ
+688 SLSLYGMQDRVLQ

-735 APQLGTT
+735 APQVGTT

>member
-1 MDAVRAVTPA
+1 MDAVRAVAPA
-11 FHITGFR
+11 VHITGVR
-18 HALAGAVALAILAA
+18 HALAGAVVLAA
-32 LAWLALAPPD
+32 LAVLAWQALAAPD

-55 DARVTNHQRGLAAS
+55 AVRANDHQRVLAAS
-69 TRSIGG
+69 PRSIGG

-94 APGVQRATVRTSVT
+94 APAVQRATVRTSVT

-121 HNIVA
+121 HNVIV
-126 TIPGTAPDAARRP
+126 TIPGAAPDAARRP

-151 APRDALPGAATIS
+151 APRDALSGAATAS
-164 ALLETARALRAAPPA
+164 ALLETARALRTAPPA

-199 FVEQHPLARRIGM
+199 FVEQHPLAGRIGM

-227 EASSAGAPA
+227 EARSAGAPA

-242 AAPELRGASAST
+242 AAPELRGASAT
-254 TLAWLLGD
+254 ATLAWLLGD

-281 GEPRATGAAPRQ
+281 GEPRVADTPPRQ
-293 LGDAMLRLARA
+293 LGDAILRLARA
-304 YGAAPLTPG
+304 YGAVPLAPG
-313 GQAAHVYFSLPIV
+313 AQAAHVHFSLPVI

-347 AGAWR
+347 ARAWR
-352 GQFGEDGVLDAAQGA
+352 RQFGEDGVLDAAQGA

-377 RVGTWSWDGELAAAG
+377 RVGTWSWDHELAAAA
-392 LASEHRLPLTVAVV
+392 LAGEHRLPLTVAVV
-406 TACVFVAG
+406 TAGVFVAG

-466 LHTRWGE
+466 LHTSWGE
-473 RQGPNIRLLVLL
+473 RQGDNVRLLVLL

-494 LPPALRDAWIL
+494 LPPALRDAWLL

-529 LMLRSRAAVTGAL
+529 LMLRSRAAVTAAL
-542 ALALAA
+542 TLALAA
-548 GLALP
+548 CLALP

-574 YKDMNSWRAYWLL
+574 YKDMNAWRAYWLL
-587 PQQPLDDWRRGLFAG
+587 PQQPLHDWRRDLFPG
-602 RTKPTVFVEVFGL
+602 RARPTVFVEVFGL

-640 NHVGNVRLARFTVRS
+640 NHVGKVRLARFTVRS
-655 ANRAPHIALAMRGA
+655 ANRAPHIALAMHGA

-688 SLALYGMQDRVLQ
+688 SLSLYGMGDQVLQ

-735 APQLGTT
+735 APQVGTT